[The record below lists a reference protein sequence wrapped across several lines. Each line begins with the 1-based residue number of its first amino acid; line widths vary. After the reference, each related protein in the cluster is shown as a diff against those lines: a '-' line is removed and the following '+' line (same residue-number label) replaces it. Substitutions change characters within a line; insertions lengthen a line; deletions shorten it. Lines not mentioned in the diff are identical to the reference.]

1 MKQPW
6 EDLLLIHA
14 EEVFKYLRKIGA
26 TKEDAEDAVQEAIIK
41 TIECFAQIKSTHLR
55 AWLYKV
61 AIHRYYTLYN
71 KQQKTIYLTDDDA
84 ALLTSNISIESDFL
98 IKERQT
104 TIYVAL
110 QQLQPNFQQ
119 LLLMKYFSDL
129 SYKDM
134 AAILDVSEAHI
145 KTYLQ
150 RGRKALRT
158 QLEGLDE

>member
-6 EDLLLIHA
+6 EGLLLKHA
-14 EEVFKYLRKIGA
+14 QEVYSYLRKIGA

-41 TIECFAQIKSTHLR
+41 TIECIAQITLTHLR

-71 KQQKTIYLTDDDA
+71 KQKKSIYLTDDDA

-98 IKERQT
+98 IKEQQT
-104 TIYVAL
+104 KIYEAL
-110 QQLQPNFQQ
+110 QKLQPNFQQ

-150 RGRKALRT
+150 RARKTLRKR
-158 QLEGLDE
+158 LEELDE